1 MMNSDTL
8 EFAYTDYDPEETT
21 LDGRI
26 MQAMFAPPTMP
37 ETVET
42 VIKICLQDHEREIRL
57 AIKKLIEDGHIILNE
72 A

>member
-8 EFAYTDYDPEETT
+8 EFAGTDYEPEEGS
-21 LDGRI
+21 LHAKVMG
-26 MQAMFAPPTMP
+26 AMFAPPTMP